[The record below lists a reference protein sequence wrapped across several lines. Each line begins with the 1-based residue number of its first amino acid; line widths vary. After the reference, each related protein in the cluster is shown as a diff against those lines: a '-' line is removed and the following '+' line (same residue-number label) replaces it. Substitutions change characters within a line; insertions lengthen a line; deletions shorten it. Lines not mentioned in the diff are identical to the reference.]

1 VRLGARFGR
10 LCITAVIGLSITVA
24 CGESSSAERTNDY
37 FGGGSSEGEVFD
49 SVSAMSESS
58 DMVVAATVADVVFSE
73 YQFPGIDEPFAVAE
87 IVLDVETVLGHRDDS
102 GPEPGAN
109 RQLSVYWSLNGVSTA
124 TEDLKTLAEFL
135 PDSKSW
141 WFLRSEEGLDGG
153 YRVINT
159 AGVIEES
166 GEQLIPVFYRGSAR
180 EMLLGSEGSAGEN
193 RRFIEDLLSQSA
205 EDFDDMLH
213 QSAP

>member
-1 VRLGARFGR
+1 M
-10 LCITAVIGLSITVA
+10 TTVA
-24 CGESSSAERTNDY
+24 CGDSSSVERTNDY
-37 FGGGSSEGEVFD
+37 FGGGASEGEVFD
-49 SVSAMSESS
+49 SVGAMSKSS
-58 DMVVAATVADVVFSE
+58 DMVVAATVAEVALSE

-87 IVLDVETVLGHRDDS
+87 IVLDVETVLGHRDNS
-102 GPEPGAN
+102 GPEPDGN
-109 RQLSVYWSLNGVSTA
+109 RQVSVFWSLNGVSTA

-166 GEQLIPVFYRGSAR
+166 DEQLIPVFYKGSAR
-180 EMLLGSEGSAGEN
+180 EMLVGGEGSAGEN
-193 RRFIEDLLSQSA
+193 RRFIEDLLTQSA
-205 EDFDDMLH
+205 ADFDDVLH
-213 QSAP
+213 ESAS